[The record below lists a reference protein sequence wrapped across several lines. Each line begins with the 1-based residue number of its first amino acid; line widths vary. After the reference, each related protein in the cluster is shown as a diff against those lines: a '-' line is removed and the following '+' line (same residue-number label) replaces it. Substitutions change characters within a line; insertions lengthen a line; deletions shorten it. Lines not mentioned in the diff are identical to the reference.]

1 MAQNLFASFQ
11 DYKMAEKA
19 VGALLDHGVSK
30 DHLSLIGPADG
41 KDHQSHAENGV
52 TTTTGADAAAGAAKG
67 AGVGLVAGALA
78 ALASL
83 LIPGFGLVIG
93 GGALATA
100 LASAAGTTA
109 AGALAGGV
117 TGFLQDQGVDKQLAV
132 DYEAA
137 LKNGGAVIEVSTPS
151 KDVSL
156 TEIQQI
162 LTKYGAMNFSG
173 ALQAK
178 PII

>member
-19 VGALLDHGVSK
+19 IGALLDHGVAKEHVSM
-30 DHLSLIGPADG
+30 IGPADG
-41 KDHQSHAENGV
+41 KDHQANAEGGI

-83 LIPGFGLVIG
+83 LIPGFGLVNG
-93 GGALATA
+93 GGAMATA
-100 LASAAGTTA
+100 LAAAAGTTA

-117 TGFLQDQGVDKQLAV
+117 TGYMQDQGVDKQLAV

-137 LKNGGAVIEVSTPS
+137 LKNGGAVIEVMAPS
-151 KDVSL
+151 KEVS
-156 TEIQQI
+156 TADIQQI

-173 ALQAK
+173 ARSVK